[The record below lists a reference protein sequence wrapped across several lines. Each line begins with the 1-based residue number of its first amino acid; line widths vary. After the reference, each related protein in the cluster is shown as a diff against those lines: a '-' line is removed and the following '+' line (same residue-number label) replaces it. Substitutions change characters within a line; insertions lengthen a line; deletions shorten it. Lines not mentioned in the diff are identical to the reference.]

1 MGISP
6 GIQEHDKINVA
17 RAISVGTVSPA
28 GGAAMLATMDSK
40 KLLNKPQPHKKK
52 HHSLADFGHL
62 LHDVAKHKVEA
73 VKARHEIEKR

>member
-17 RAISVGTVSPA
+17 RAVSVGVVSPVA
-28 GGAAMLATMDSK
+28 GAAMLATMGGK
-40 KLLNKPQPHKKK
+40 KVLNKPPV

-62 LHDVAKHKVEA
+62 IGKKLSDTAKATK
-73 VKARHEIEKR
+73 K